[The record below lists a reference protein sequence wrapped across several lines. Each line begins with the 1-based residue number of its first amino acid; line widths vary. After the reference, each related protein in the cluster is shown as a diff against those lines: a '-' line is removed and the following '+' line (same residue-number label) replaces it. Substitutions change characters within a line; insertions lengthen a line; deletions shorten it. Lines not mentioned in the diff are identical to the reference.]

1 MSFYPDI
8 KTLLTESSGTVLL
21 AVYRS
26 YRSILSHMF
35 VFVASLIVVI
45 IINIALQST
54 SFSSYLRWLSIVP
67 VVILLNIFRTYYND
81 LANFERHKVTQFDG
95 RLSLNYEM
103 PSIKYSDLRAI
114 NVEQDILGRVFDYGD
129 LQLGTAAAQGWEM
142 TVHGVRAPRE
152 LAALVNQLR
161 SLSVNQQLEE
171 AAKSGRD
178 PSQITE
184 D

>member
-1 MSFYPDI
+1 MSFYPDVN
-8 KTLLTESSGTVLL
+8 TLLAESTGTVLL
-21 AVYRS
+21 GVYRS

-35 VFVASLIVVI
+35 VFVLSILIVVG
-45 IINIALQST
+45 INLALQT
-54 SFSSYLRWLSIVP
+54 TPVGPYLRWLSIVP
-67 VVILLNIFRTYYND
+67 VLILLNIFRTYYND
-81 LANFERHKVTQFDG
+81 LANFERHKVTQYDG

-114 NVEQDILGRVFDYGD
+114 NVEQDILGRIFDYGD
-129 LQLGTAAAQGWEM
+129 LQLGTAAAEGWEM
-142 TVHGVRAPRE
+142 TIHGIRAPRD

-161 SLSVNQQLEE
+161 SHSVRQQLDE
-171 AAKSGRD
+171 AKKSGRD